1 MRVYLED
8 LEAAHTRYTAQWKEH
23 LQGDGHIVTEKENS
37 KPAQP
42 NLNKRSLLEL
52 DDVIEEILERN
63 PDFVTQIEEIIR
75 KKMEEK

>member
-1 MRVYLED
+1 M
-8 LEAAHTRYTAQWKEH
+8 
-23 LQGDGHIVTEKENS
+23 TEKENS
-37 KPAQP
+37 KPQQP